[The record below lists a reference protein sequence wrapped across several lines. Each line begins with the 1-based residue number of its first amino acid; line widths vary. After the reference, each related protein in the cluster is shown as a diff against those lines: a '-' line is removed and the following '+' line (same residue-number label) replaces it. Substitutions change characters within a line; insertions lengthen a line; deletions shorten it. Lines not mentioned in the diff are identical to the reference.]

1 MVLRQVVINFATSGD
16 HTVIQGSSGSSPVHV
31 YGIMFTVDGATA
43 ITFKDSAGT
52 SLSGALLLTGSGS
65 SLTLPISASPW
76 FPVGI
81 GNDFI
86 INSSNAVSVQGT
98 VWYALGRIT

>member
-1 MVLRQVVINFATSGD
+1 MILRQEVINFSTSGD
-16 HTVIQGSSGSSPVHV
+16 HTVITATAGASPITV
-31 YGIMFTVDGATA
+31 YGILLTVDGATA

-52 SLSGALLLTGSGS
+52 SFSGALLLTGSGS
-65 SLTLPISASPW
+65 SLTLPLSASPW